1 METAAPTIRAL
12 ELENQKLRVAKR
24 ESDEAILEL
33 QREACARDGVPMPS
47 ERPLVDK
54 LRDENQRL
62 RADVAELVEALNR
75 ALPSVEHDAQMMDAM
90 ERHAPLPEADM
101 PSVRRAA
108 NVLDALLA
116 DVRTVLAKHGA

>member
-12 ELENQKLRVAKR
+12 EL
-24 ESDEAILEL
+24 
-33 QREACARDGVPMPS
+33 
-47 ERPLVDK
+47 
-54 LRDENQRL
+54 ENQRL